1 MNKMSKRPFG
11 GGGGSSISKRIR
23 RSEVETSPSS
33 YDQQRLIQHHG
44 KPRPL
49 VDLAYKEVRV
59 NWPLAQVP
67 EHIVQESAAGDIQ
80 IFYQKFMQ
88 EQVDIAE
95 GCRKII
101 HEPKKYPKASI
112 IECIKRALL
121 KLYIHY
127 RLKAE
132 INTPQSQRFTQ
143 HSYLFREVG
152 VDINVIE
159 NMGIIIMEK
168 LFDPDSFE
176 PQRHFFE
183 DKNTINGNFNEKG
196 YLRDLRNLVRAY
208 INSYITLL
216 KGLPKELVIQH
227 LLSFKL
233 DLESDNSLL
242 GDLLE

>member
-1 MNKMSKRPFG
+1 MSKRGFEG
-11 GGGGSSISKRIR
+11 ESSSSKRFKR
-23 RSEVETSPSS
+23 YQEVETDPSS
-33 YDQQRLIQHHG
+33 YDQYRLMQHPD
-44 KPRPL
+44 KPRSL
-49 VDLAYKEVRV
+49 LELAYKEVNA

-67 EHIVQESAAGDIQ
+67 QHIKKYSAATDIQ
-80 IFYQKFMQ
+80 LFYKKYAQ
-88 EQVDIAE
+88 EQSVIAE

-112 IECIKRALL
+112 IECIKRALN

-132 INTPQSQRFTQ
+132 INTPQSVRFTQ
-143 HSYLFREVG
+143 NSYLFREVG
-152 VDINVIE
+152 VDINDIE

-176 PQRHFFE
+176 PQRGFLEH
-183 DKNTINGNFNEKG
+183 KNTINGNFDEKG
-196 YLRDLRNLVRAY
+196 YKQDITKLVRAY
-208 INSYITLL
+208 INSYIALL
-216 KGLPKELVIQH
+216 KGLPKGLVIQH

-242 GDLLE
+242 GDLF